1 MSSRYGPVEYR
12 TRSSLRA
19 ARRSRMAYMVSL
31 GCADL
36 ERGLLY
42 GRWWSRARSL
52 RLSVFL
58 VREGLAVH
66 LRNIEASYLDS
77 LIRDGDL
84 SPFEAD
90 SLRRL
95 TPTHRDAF
103 DSLLFTTTR
112 VAFDEGDWEQFCYA
126 VSSYM
131 TVIGGPDVRPPEL
144 IPPATAT
151 AVADILAQYRSQCQP
166 GEPLY
171 NGSHR
176 LTVHNQQLAEQLMAT
191 LGDGFDDGIHI
202 AGKRTFSRMISA
214 RISDGF
220 IHPALGAHLW
230 AEYPTGRSHPIT
242 GGRHISVMRTMG
254 ALSQAWASNPTER
267 PKIERMILDRAHT
280 RGWTADSP
288 FADDPQSHQGSVWYA
303 HPPIAD

>member
-1 MSSRYGPVEYR
+1 
-12 TRSSLRA
+12 
-19 ARRSRMAYMVSL
+19 
-31 GCADL
+31 
-36 ERGLLY
+36 
-42 GRWWSRARSL
+42 
-52 RLSVFL
+52 
-58 VREGLAVH
+58 VH

-112 VAFDEGDWEQFCYA
+112 VAFGEGDWEQFCYA
-126 VSSYM
+126 VSSYT
-131 TVIGGPDVRPPEL
+131 TVIRGPEVRPPEL
-144 IPPATAT
+144 IPPATA
-151 AVADILAQYRSQCQP
+151 AVVADLIAHYRTERKP
-166 GEPLY
+166 GEPMY

-191 LGDGFDDGIHI
+191 LGGGLDDGMHL

-220 IHPALGAHLW
+220 IHPALGARLW
-230 AEYPTGRSHPIT
+230 AEYPSEQGHPIV

-254 ALSQAWASNPTER
+254 ALSEAWASSHAER

-288 FADDPQSHQGSVWYA
+288 FADDPQSHQEGSGWYA
-303 HPPIAD
+303 HPPIED